1 MWGKFRW
8 ELSLRGKLLAV
19 MFGLLMLVLATL
31 FLMYWGAERRLIA
44 QVERHTTDLSTA
56 IQISVERLT
65 SKGRTSEA
73 RLQDYV
79 QRLQRRGVREIS
91 IVSNEEEVIASSNPR
106 RVGARVDP
114 RRKDLLITARL
125 GEENVGGRG
134 QKTYNLFVPIV
145 VGNQRS
151 GYILIS
157 MILDDFTEM
166 VRVNFIRRLIATIL
180 VFGLGIGGS
189 VVLAWTYA
197 KPISRVVQAA
207 RRVAKGNLDER
218 LPTNRRDEIG
228 ELNRSFNEM
237 VQRLREKA
245 ELEARLHQAE
255 RLSAIAHLASGIAHE
270 VRNPLN
276 SISLII
282 DHLGA
287 QFTPQEP
294 AEREEFS
301 RLTSIIKQEIYRL
314 NAMIETFLKYGKPL
328 ELKREPTDIRTLL
341 DEVLEVAEQ
350 KSQAQLIRVERN
362 YADPL
367 PLVWVDAAHIKTCF
381 LNLVLNALQAM
392 SQGGGTLSIT
402 TRIARG
408 DGSQLV
414 DSSIGQLGRTAA
426 PGQTGN
432 PATGMGPEGSRQN
445 AEGTESREPSGLPT
459 AYCVLPTPEWVEIRF
474 QDTGVGIAPEDLP
487 RVFEPY
493 FTTKEVGIGLGLALT
508 MKITE
513 QHGGHIDL
521 TSERGKGT
529 VARIHLPTGAPET

>member
-1 MWGKFRW
+1 MRGKIEW
-8 ELSLRGKLLAV
+8 TLSLRGKLLAM

-31 FLMYWGAERRLIA
+31 FLMYWRAENRLVA

-56 IQISVERLT
+56 IQISVEQLT

-114 RRKDLLITARL
+114 KRKDLLITARL
-125 GEENVGGRG
+125 GEESVGGLG

-157 MILDDFTEM
+157 MILDDFTEL
-166 VRVNFIRRLIATIL
+166 VRVNFIKRLIATIL
-180 VFGLGIGGS
+180 VFAVGIGGA
-189 VVLAWTYA
+189 VVLAWTYT
-197 KPISRVVQAA
+197 KPISRVVEAA
-207 RRVAKGNLDER
+207 RRVAHGDLDEH

-237 VQRLREKA
+237 VERLRERA

-287 QFTPQEP
+287 QFSP
-294 AEREEFS
+294 AAPPEHEEFA
-301 RLTSIIKQEIYRL
+301 RLTSIIKEEIHRL

-328 ELKREPTDIRTLL
+328 ELKREATDVRLLL
-341 DEVLEVAEQ
+341 DEVLEVAAQ
-350 KSQAQLIRVERN
+350 KAQAQQIRVERD
-362 YADPL
+362 YAASL
-367 PLVWVDAAHIKTCF
+367 PQVWVDGPHIKTCF

-392 SQGGGTLSIT
+392 APGGGTLCVT
-402 TRIARG
+402 VRNANG
-408 DGSQLV
+408 DGGPSV
-414 DSSIGQLGRTAA
+414 DQSIGPLGKD
-426 PGQTGN
+426 G
-432 PATGMGPEGSRQN
+432 
-445 AEGTESREPSGLPT
+445 GTEHVGGLPASPVHDSTNPPSGNG
-459 AYCVLPTPEWVEIRF
+459 WVEIRF
-474 QDTGVGIAPEDLP
+474 QDTGVGIAPENLP
-487 RVFEPY
+487 RIFEPY
-493 FTTKEVGIGLGLALT
+493 FTTKE
-508 MKITE
+508 
-513 QHGGHIDL
+513 
-521 TSERGKGT
+521 
-529 VARIHLPTGAPET
+529 

>member
-1 MWGKFRW
+1 
-8 ELSLRGKLLAV
+8 LSLRGKLLV
-19 MFGLLMLVLATL
+19 MMFGLLMLVLATL
-31 FLMYWGAERRLIA
+31 FFMYWQAENRLIT

-56 IQISVERLT
+56 IQISVEQLT

-125 GEENVGGRG
+125 GEENVGGLG

-157 MILDDFTEM
+157 MILDDFAEL
-166 VRVNFIRRLIATIL
+166 VRVNFIKRLIATIL
-180 VFGLGIGGS
+180 VFAVGS
-189 VVLAWTYA
+189 VGAVALAWTYA
-197 KPISRVVQAA
+197 KPISRVVEAA
-207 RRVAKGNLDER
+207 RRVAQGQLDER

-237 VQRLREKA
+237 VERLREKA

-287 QFTPQEP
+287 QFAPGAP
-294 AEREEFS
+294 PEREEFA
-301 RLTSIIKQEIYRL
+301 RLTSIIKQEIHRL

-328 ELKREPTDIRTLL
+328 ELTRQPTDIRTLL
-341 DEVLEVAEQ
+341 DEVLEVAAQ
-350 KSQAQLIRVERN
+350 KAQAQQIRVERD
-362 YADPL
+362 YAATL
-367 PLVWVDAAHIKTCF
+367 PQVWVDGPHIKTCF
-381 LNLVLNALQAM
+381 LNLVLNAVQAM
-392 SQGGGTLSIT
+392 TPGGGTLT
-402 TRIARG
+402 VTVGCKADG
-408 DGSQLV
+408 DSQGSQLV
-414 DSSIGQLGRTAA
+414 NQSTGQLEET
-426 PGQTGN
+426 T
-432 PATGMGPEGSRQN
+432 PARQGDQLTN
-445 AEGTESREPSGLPT
+445 RPFDLSTSNG
-459 AYCVLPTPEWVEIRF
+459 WVEIRF
-474 QDTGVGIAPEDLP
+474 QDTGVGIAPEHLP

-508 MKITE
+508 KQILE
-513 QHGGHIDL
+513 QHGARIEL
-521 TSERGKGT
+521 TSEPGKGT
-529 VARIHLPTGAPET
+529 VARIQLPTGAPGT

>member
-1 MWGKFRW
+1 MRGKGQW
-8 ELSLRGKLLAV
+8 TLSLRGKLLAM
-19 MFGLLMLVLATL
+19 MFGLLVLVLAIL
-31 FLMYWGAERRLIA
+31 FLMYWQAESRLIT
-44 QVERHTTDLSTA
+44 QVERHTADLSTA

-114 RRKDLLITARL
+114 KRRDLLITARL
-125 GEENVGGRG
+125 GEENVGGQG

-145 VGNQRS
+145 VGNQSS

-157 MILDDFTEM
+157 MILDDFSEL
-166 VRVNFIRRLIATIL
+166 VRVNFIKRRIATIL
-180 VFGLGIGGS
+180 VFAAGIGGA
-189 VVLAWTYA
+189 VILAWTYT

-207 RRVAKGNLDER
+207 RRVAQGDLEER

-237 VQRLREKA
+237 VEGLQEKA
-245 ELEARLHQAE
+245 ELVTRLHQAE

-287 QFTPQEP
+287 QFAPP
-294 AEREEFS
+294 APPAQQEFS
-301 RLTSIIKQEIYRL
+301 RLTSIIKQEIQRL
-314 NAMIETFLKYGKPL
+314 NAMIETFLKFGKPL
-328 ELKREPTDIRTLL
+328 ELKREATDIRMLL
-341 DEVLEVAEQ
+341 DEVLEVAAQ
-350 KSQAQLIRVERN
+350 KAQTQQIRVERN
-362 YADPL
+362 FATDL
-367 PLVWVDAAHIKTCF
+367 PPVWVDGPHIKTCF

-392 SQGGGTLSIT
+392 APGGGTLSVAAR
-402 TRIARG
+402 RI
-408 DGSQLV
+408 DGS
-414 DSSIGQLGRTAA
+414 
-426 PGQTGN
+426 TGPRVN
-432 PATGMGPEGSRQN
+432 SPEPV
-445 AEGTESREPSGLPT
+445 EPVEPSHRADG
-459 AYCVLPTPEWVEIRF
+459 WVEIQF
-474 QDTGVGIAPEDLP
+474 QDTGVGIAPEHLS

-508 MKITE
+508 EQILE
-513 QHGGHIDL
+513 QHGARIDL
-521 TSERGKGT
+521 TSEPGKGT
-529 VARIHLPTGAPET
+529 IARIQLPAGVPEV

>member
-1 MWGKFRW
+1 MWGRVAW
-8 ELSLRGKLLAV
+8 TLSLRGKLIAM
-19 MFGLLMLVLATL
+19 MFGLLVLVLAIL
-31 FLMYWGAERRLIA
+31 FLMYWQAETRLIT

-56 IQISVERLT
+56 IQISVEKLT

-114 RRKDLLITARL
+114 KRKDFLITARL
-125 GEENVGGRG
+125 GEENVGGYG

-157 MILDDFTEM
+157 MILDDFSEL
-166 VRVNFIRRLIATIL
+166 VRVNFIKRLIGTIL
-180 VFGLGIGGS
+180 VFAVGIGGAII
-189 VVLAWTYA
+189 LAWTYT
-197 KPISRVVQAA
+197 KPISRVVEAA
-207 RRVAKGNLDER
+207 RRVAQGDLGEH
-218 LPTNRRDEIG
+218 LSTSRRDEIG
-228 ELNRSFNEM
+228 ELNRSFNDM
-237 VQRLREKA
+237 VERLREKA

-282 DHLGA
+282 DHLKA
-287 QFTPQEP
+287 QFAPATPPEY
-294 AEREEFS
+294 EEFS
-301 RLTSIIKQEIYRL
+301 RLTSIIKQEIHRL

-328 ELKREPTDIRTLL
+328 ELKREATDIRTLL
-341 DEVLEVAEQ
+341 DEILEVAAQ
-350 KSQAQLIRVERN
+350 KAEAQQVRVERH
-362 YADPL
+362 YASSL
-367 PLVWVDAAHIKTCF
+367 PQVWVDGPYIKTCF

-392 SQGGGTLSIT
+392 ARGGGTLTVT
-402 TRIARG
+402 TRVAYG
-408 DGSQLV
+408 DGGQVVHQSIDQSGG
-414 DSSIGQLGRTAA
+414 DSIGDVTDDLPLRSADQLTPRSTAN
-426 PGQTGN
+426 G
-432 PATGMGPEGSRQN
+432 
-445 AEGTESREPSGLPT
+445 
-459 AYCVLPTPEWVEIRF
+459 WVEVSF
-474 QDTGVGIAPEDLP
+474 QDSGVGIAPEHLP

-508 MKITE
+508 KQILE
-513 QHGGHIDL
+513 QHGARIEL
-521 TSERGKGT
+521 TSEPDKGT
-529 VARIHLPTGAPET
+529 VARIQLPAGAPEP

>member
-19 MFGLLMLVLATL
+19 MFGLLVLVLATL

-44 QVERHTTDLSTA
+44 QVERHTADLSTA

-65 SKGRTSEA
+65 SKGRTSEE

-282 DHLGA
+282 DHLGV

-294 AEREEFS
+294 VEREEFS

-350 KSQAQLIRVERN
+350 KSQAQSIRVERN

-392 SQGGGTLSIT
+392 SQGGGTLT
-402 TRIARG
+402 VIARCV
-408 DGSQLV
+408 S
-414 DSSIGQLGRTAA
+414 GQSD
-426 PGQTGN
+426 N
-432 PATGMGPEGSRQN
+432 PATGEGPEGSGQK
-445 AEGTESREPSGLPT
+445 AESSESREPSGLPT

-508 MKITE
+508 MKVVE

-521 TSERGKGT
+521 ASERGKGT
-529 VARIHLPTGAPET
+529 VARIHLPTGAPEI